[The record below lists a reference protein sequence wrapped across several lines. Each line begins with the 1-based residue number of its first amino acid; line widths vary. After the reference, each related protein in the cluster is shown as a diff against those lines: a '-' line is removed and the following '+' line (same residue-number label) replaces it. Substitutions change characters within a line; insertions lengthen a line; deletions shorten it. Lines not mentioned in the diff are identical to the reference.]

1 MKRERRMERW
11 HLWWGFLAI
20 LAGALWL
27 VDAIVEGTIPGPVWA
42 AVFAGTGAVFTYG
55 FVISRQNWWAAIPA
69 GALLGIGG
77 LITWAEIASD
87 SAETY
92 GASLFL
98 GVLALGFLAVW
109 ARTPENWWGVIPGGV
124 LLSLAA
130 MIGVSGALG
139 DMGTVAVFFAGL
151 ALTFV
156 AMAFVHV
163 EGRRM
168 RWPIPVA
175 GVLAMMSVL
184 FALNA
189 TRLLEAWN
197 YIWPVALIGY
207 GVYLLIRHMGHGHGH
222 GPESGTSS

>member
-1 MKRERRMERW
+1 MRWERNMERW

-20 LAGALWL
+20 LAGVLWL
-27 VDAIVEGTIPGPVWA
+27 VDAIVDGTIPGPIWA
-42 AVFAGTGAVFTYG
+42 AVFLGTGAVFAYG
-55 FVISRQNWWAAIPA
+55 FTLSRQNWWAAIPA

-87 SAETY
+87 SADAY

-109 ARTPENWWGVIPGGV
+109 ARTPENWWGIIPGGV
-124 LLSLAA
+124 LFSLAA
-130 MIGVSGALG
+130 MIAVSGALE
-139 DMGTVAVFFAGL
+139 DMDTVAVFFAGL
-151 ALTFV
+151 AVTFV
-156 AMAFVHV
+156 AVAFLHV

-175 GVLAMMSVL
+175 GILAVMAAL

-189 TRLLEAWN
+189 TTLLQAWN
-197 YIWPVALIGY
+197 HIWPVALIGY
-207 GVYLLIRHMGHGHGH
+207 GVYLVLRHMGHGHGPST
-222 GPESGTSS
+222 GAST